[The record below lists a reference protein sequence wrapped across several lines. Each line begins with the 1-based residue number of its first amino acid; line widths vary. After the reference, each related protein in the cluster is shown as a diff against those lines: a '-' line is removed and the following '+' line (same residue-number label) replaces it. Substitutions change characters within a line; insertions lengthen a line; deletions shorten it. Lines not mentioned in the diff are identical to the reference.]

1 MDYFFYMLNW
11 DSGFIKRKV
20 YLDAIPLK
28 VNMQFFL
35 GKWCSNLSTAND
47 DFIIFK
53 TEKKYQ
59 KENRV

>member
-1 MDYFFYMLNW
+1 MLNW